1 MTYRVLTAEQVEH
14 YRTYGYLRIPN
25 FLSPAEVEKFKT
37 ACKKR
42 LPGDIGGLDEF
53 DHLTL
58 QPRIVS
64 VMKDLLG
71 DTILYPGLSFSR
83 TDDFPDKYGS
93 RGYHSDVA
101 YEDDNFSPLYP
112 IINTG
117 FYLQDHTVWS
127 NALKVI
133 PKSHTRK
140 CIYTRSFIEGFKKVI
155 QFALNGKWRDASVVF
170 DLSPSI
176 NLENRPG
183 DMLIWSTRI
192 HHSGYG
198 MRPRWF
204 PKISLHPLLENIFPS
219 WFFLPPN
226 PERDV
231 ILTIYAAPSETFEEY
246 MKVQKRKSHRRE
258 HFLASKLETP
268 EVQAL
273 ARQAGI
279 TIRNDGYHYAKNPEN
294 VFDYRGADQVSGKP
308 GNQT

>member
-1 MTYRVLTAEQVEH
+1 MTYRTLTEEQVNF
-14 YRTYGYLRIPN
+14 YKKNGYLRIPD
-25 FLSPAEVEKFKT
+25 FLTETEVKKFKEG
-37 ACKKR
+37 CKKR
-42 LPGDIGGLDEF
+42 LTGDIGGLAEF

-58 QPRIVS
+58 QPRVVA

-71 DTILYPGLSFSR
+71 ETILYPGLSFSR
-83 TDDFPDKYGS
+83 TEDFPDKHGS

-101 YEDDNFSPLYP
+101 YEDNNFSPLYP

-117 FYLQDHTVWS
+117 FYLQDHTKWS

-140 CIYTRSFIEGFKKVI
+140 CIYTRSFAEGFKKTI
-155 QFALNGKWRDASVVF
+155 QYAFRGQWRDALMVF

-198 MRPRWF
+198 MRPKWF
-204 PKISLHPLLENIFPS
+204 PKLSLHPLLENILPR
-219 WFFLPPN
+219 WFFLSPN

-268 EVQAL
+268 EVRAL
-273 ARQAGI
+273 AQKVSV
-279 TIRNDGYHYAKNPEN
+279 TIRNDGFHYAKDPES
-294 VFDYRGADQVSGKP
+294 VFDYRGADRVSGKP